1 MKKRIITISREFGSG
16 GHSIGKSVA
25 DKLGISF
32 YDKEL
37 LEQIA
42 KETEFSKDF
51 IEETDENS
59 SAKNS
64 LLFNLVINRSLNVR
78 TEPLPADTIYFAQNK
93 IIKELAD
100 RESCVIVGR
109 CSDYILRDREDCL
122 NVFIY
127 SDIEKREKR
136 VLERYGESEK
146 PIRKRILDKDSRRKI
161 YYSHY
166 TDRPWGIPQNND
178 VCLDSGRLGEKICV
192 DTIISIFNDW
202 ESGDME
208 NGKKKAIIAGQS

>member
-166 TDRPWGIPQNND
+166 TDRSWGIPQNND

-202 ESGDME
+202 ETGDME